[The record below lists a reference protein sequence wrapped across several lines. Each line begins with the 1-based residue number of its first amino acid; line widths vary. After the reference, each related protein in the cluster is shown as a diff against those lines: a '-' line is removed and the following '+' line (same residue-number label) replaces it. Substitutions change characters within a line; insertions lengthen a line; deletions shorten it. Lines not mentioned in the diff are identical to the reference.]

1 MTFDPTSIPV
11 PVGTVARTTSRAWA
25 HLQVPLFRNAY
36 ALMLNTGL
44 SSVLGVGYWMVA
56 ARYYSPAELGR
67 SSAMLSAMLF
77 VAGLSQLNLIGALV
91 RFIPRAGRSTGWLV
105 AGSYLASASVAL
117 VLSSAVAS
125 FGHRWAPPGSVLHMD
140 LSDGVLFV
148 VATMVWCVFTLQ
160 DAALTGLRQALWVP
174 LENTVFGVVKIA
186 LLVAFAALSF
196 RSGLFASWWLP
207 AAGLLLPMNLL
218 IFRRLIPRHAAE
230 SGTGD
235 TGIVLRQIGR
245 FVAGDYVAS
254 LFLQASTTM
263 LPLLVVARLGADAN
277 AHFYVAWTII
287 TAVDLLSANLAA
299 SLTAEAARDESRLG
313 EYLRAVGRRVFF
325 ILLPIVTVVLAGAP
339 LLLSVFGSSYAGAG
353 TTLLRLLAV
362 GVLARSV
369 SALYVGT
376 ARVRRRVASI
386 MAVQA
391 GQCLLLF
398 GLSVPC
404 LDRFG
409 IVGVGIAYVVSQ
421 SLVAAFLLPSL
432 VRLAAARRRSPTVCS
447 PYDVELSEIGLDV
460 RASG

>member
-1 MTFDPTSIPV
+1 
-11 PVGTVARTTSRAWA
+11 
-25 HLQVPLFRNAY
+25 
-36 ALMLNTGL
+36 MLNTGL
-44 SSVLGVGYWMVA
+44 SSALGVGYWMVA

-91 RFIPRAGRSTGWLV
+91 RFIPRAGRSTSRLV

-117 VLSSAVAS
+117 VVSTAVA
-125 FGHRWAPPGSVLHMD
+125 FLGHRWAPPGSVLHMG

-148 VATMVWCVFTLQ
+148 LATMVWCVFTLQ

-174 LENTVFGVVKIA
+174 LENAVFGVVKIS
-186 LLVAFAALSF
+186 LLVLFAALSL

-218 IFRRLIPRHAAE
+218 IFRRLIPRHSAE
-230 SGTGD
+230 SDGG
-235 TGIVLRQIGR
+235 GIVLRQIGR
-245 FVAGDYVAS
+245 FVAGDYVGS
-254 LFLQASTTM
+254 LFVQASTTL

-287 TAVDLLSANLAA
+287 TAVDLLSANMAA

-369 SALYVGT
+369 SALYVAT
-376 ARVRRRVASI
+376 ARVRRRVSSI

-391 GQCLLLF
+391 GQCLLLL

-404 LDRFG
+404 LARFG

-421 SLVAAFLLPSL
+421 SLVAAFLLPPL
-432 VRLAAARRRSPTVCS
+432 VRLAGTRRRSSS
-447 PYDVELSEIGLDV
+447 PKGCVSSDISGRSLHKPWLSGRE
-460 RASG
+460 SG